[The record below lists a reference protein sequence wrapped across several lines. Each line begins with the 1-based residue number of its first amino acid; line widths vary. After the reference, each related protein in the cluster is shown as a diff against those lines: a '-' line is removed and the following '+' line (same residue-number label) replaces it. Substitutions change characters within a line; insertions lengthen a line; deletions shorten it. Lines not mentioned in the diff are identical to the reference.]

1 LEKEPQSGKTTKNE
15 YRSDEID
22 LMKIQYAKLAEDW
35 RQFNTILWG
44 IPAIAV
50 SIMAGII
57 VVAYQPGLAGWPRFV
72 SLAIG
77 SLFLFALTIEVI
89 KKRVHMNAIS
99 DILKELQGPNGL
111 NLKCDFIFPVG
122 ISGDVENYW
131 KVKRERHKKELKEYL
146 NKPNEDW
153 LFRSYELLRSDKR
166 ERHKKELKEYLNKP
180 NEDWLFRSY
189 ELLRSDVKEPTT
201 DWLFRRLR
209 YLLAR
214 KHLAYVIFFATIA
227 VAILAVIEL
236 GKMIFIEE
244 ELFRFN
250 KQADA
255 IKANISSATFT
266 PGNGNAT
273 KLINS
278 TLFLRG
284 EIRAL
289 GTGYSIL
296 HPVEDT
302 LINKMREV
310 GNSSLS
316 SSERAYVTS
325 WKNDVMAQHEKEKQ
339 SDYTS
344 KVLLGVQS

>member
-1 LEKEPQSGKTTKNE
+1 MEEEPQSGKTRKNE
-15 YRSDEID
+15 QTHDEIE
-22 LMKIQYAKLAEDW
+22 LMKTQYVKLSEDW

-57 VVAYQPGLAGWPRFV
+57 LVAYQPGLAGWPRFV

-111 NLKCDFIFPVG
+111 NLERDFIFPVG
-122 ISGDVENYW
+122 ISDDVEDYW
-131 KVKRERHKKELKEYL
+131 
-146 NKPNEDW
+146 D
-153 LFRSYELLRSDKR
+153 DKR
-166 ERHKKELKEYLNKP
+166 ERHEIELKE
-180 NEDWLFRSY
+180 
-189 ELLRSDVKEPTT
+189 DVNEPTT

-209 YLLAR
+209 RKLAR
-214 KHLAYVIFFATIA
+214 RYLAFVIFFATVA

-255 IKANISSATFT
+255 IKTNISSATFM
-266 PGNGNAT
+266 PGNGKAT

-284 EIRAL
+284 EVNAL

-296 HPVEDT
+296 HSVEDT

-344 KVLLGVQS
+344 KVLPGVQS